1 MATSRSD
8 SPADSPSPAD
18 SAELRLLGLLAVAD
32 RGVELQERAEAVL
45 RGCAG
50 EDHPDIALAR
60 EGGYVAGEYHRL
72 HGWAADADRLPDGDG
87 LRELMALL
95 LMQHCMIVHHAV
107 RLAFPKAAHRVG
119 LRRPIA
125 PALGEP
131 ADRLRATRDE
141 LARRARG

>member
-1 MATSRSD
+1 VASFRSD
-8 SPADSPSPAD
+8 SPADSPAD

-32 RGVELQERAEAVL
+32 RGVELQDRAEAVL

-50 EDHPDIALAR
+50 EDYPDIALAR

-72 HGWAADADRLPDGDG
+72 HGWAADADHLTDGDG

-95 LMQHCMIVHHAV
+95 LMQHCMLVHHAV
-107 RLAFPKAAHRVG
+107 RLAFPKAAHRPG

-125 PALGEP
+125 PELGEP
-131 ADRLRATRDE
+131 AARLRATRDE
-141 LARRARG
+141 LARRAGV